1 MEPGRTIA
9 ETIVREVREETG
21 IEATVEK
28 LLGVYSN
35 PVTSPSTTTARCAS
49 SSRSAFCAALSAASL
64 GTGTSGATPRS
75 WSLFAGGSNVARA
88 TLESV
93 TRFGK
98 LHKSA
103 ERVRKLINP

>member
-1 MEPGRTIA
+1 M
-9 ETIVREVREETG
+9 REETG

-35 PVTSPSTTTARCAS
+35 PRHVSVYDDGEVRQQ
-49 SSRSAFCAALSAASL
+49 SRSAFCAALSAASL
-64 GTGTSGATPRS
+64 EPGLLALPRGAGASSPG
-75 WSLFAGGSNVARA
+75 APNVARA
-88 TLESV
+88 TLESG

-103 ERVRKLINP
+103 ERVRKLTNP